1 MTVLVTGA
9 AGFLGRNLVT
19 SLLADGQQVTGV
31 DNFITSDRRDLALL
45 LREPGFTFHEL
56 DVTSPEFRALAGNLD
71 LESIYHLACPTGVPN
86 NGPLGLEMLT
96 ASYEGSRAVLE
107 AARARLTPVVFASSA
122 EVYGD
127 PLVSPQGEAYT
138 GNVDTLGARKG
149 YEEGQRGGAT
159 LLGLYAE
166 RDGVPAKIVR
176 VFNTYGP
183 GMCLDETRVIPFFV
197 RRALTGR
204 PLTVHGDGSQTR
216 CHTYVDDM
224 VRAFRS
230 VLSHG
235 QPGRPYNAGSETP
248 VTVLALAE
256 LVLELTGATS
266 GIEHVPAL
274 SHDHQHRLPDTTR
287 IRTELGWQPETDL
300 IDGLARTISDIRER
314 IGRALQTNE
323 SVA

>member
-19 SLLADGQQVTGV
+19 SLLADGHSVTGV
-31 DNFITSDRRDLALL
+31 DTFITSDRRDLARLQA
-45 LREPGFTFHEL
+45 EPRFTFHEL
-56 DVTSPEFRALAGNLD
+56 DVTADDFRALLSDVD
-71 LESIYHLACPTGVPN
+71 LEAIYHLACPTGVPN

-107 AARARLTPVVFASSA
+107 AARTRLTPVAFASSA

-127 PLVSPQGEAYT
+127 PLVSPQTEAYT
-138 GNVDTLGARKG
+138 GNSDPLGPRKG
-149 YEEGQRGGAT
+149 YEGGKRIGET
-159 LLGLYAE
+159 LFGLYAE
-166 RDGVPAKIVR
+166 RYGVPAKIVR

-197 RRALTGR
+197 RSALTGR
-204 PLTVHGDGSQTR
+204 PVTVHGDGSQTR

-224 VRAFRS
+224 VRAFK
-230 VLSHG
+230 LILKDG
-235 QPGRPYNAGSETP
+235 EPGRPYNVGSMTP

-256 LVLELTGATS
+256 LVIQVTGANV

-274 SHDHQHRLPDTTR
+274 SHDHKHRLPETTR
-287 IRTELGWQPETDL
+287 VRTELGWEPSVGL
-300 IDGLARTISDIRER
+300 VDGLQRTIADITER
-314 IGRALQTNE
+314 LGLRLETNK